1 MGSTIFRKVHRAM
14 VGSRSFVHGIEYLIN
29 GSKIL
34 KQINWFQTR
43 SQSWNAGAGFQNGS
57 ASTADVILWKQRRV
71 TLAIIVG
78 ATIAWLLF
86 EHSGVSFLSI
96 SSDVLLLLI
105 VILFVRAN
113 CAVLWNK
120 QLQPLPE
127 LVLSEEMVNNSAAS
141 FRVKLNYMLLM
152 AHDII
157 LGRDFKLFFKIVV
170 CLWLVS
176 IIGGFLSFFTL
187 MYVGIIM
194 SITLTALYN
203 KYEERV
209 DRCAGIVHSQLSK
222 QYSRVDANVLSK
234 LPHGFSKDKDR

>member
-1 MGSTIFRKVHRAM
+1 MDILQEV
-14 VGSRSFVHGIEYLIN
+14 
-29 GSKIL
+29 SKIDANADARKDKL
-34 KQINWFQTR
+34 PEQSSSGSSDCIPLSKGYKLFDRQR
-43 SQSWNAGAGFQNGS
+43 SIRHVMGGGKA
-57 ASTADVILWKQRRV
+57 ADVILWKQRRV

-194 SITLTALYN
+194 SITLPALYN